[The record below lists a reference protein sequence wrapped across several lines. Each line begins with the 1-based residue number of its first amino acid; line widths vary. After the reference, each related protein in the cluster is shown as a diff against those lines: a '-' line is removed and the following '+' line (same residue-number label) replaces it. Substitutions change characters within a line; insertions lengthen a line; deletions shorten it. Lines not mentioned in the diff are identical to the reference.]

1 MQQRKNTTTKPLN
14 QNKMKKEFV
23 PRYLSIKLKD
33 IGYNQKVFAWSDIY
47 NDFIFYMYP
56 TNENNMNQY
65 EDVIS
70 IPTFSQAFRWFRE
83 KYDLFHSIDTRVSKD
98 IGYLILL
105 NDEEIHIDSCYWNYE
120 EAESACLD
128 KLIEI
133 VEIK

>member
-1 MQQRKNTTTKPLN
+1 
-14 QNKMKKEFV
+14 MKKEFV

-83 KYDLFHSIDTRVSKD
+83 KGYDVKVQKESDGLYF
-98 IGYLILL
+98 GF
-105 NDEEIHIDSCYWNYE
+105 YWTGAAWIIVGNGTHE
-120 EAESACLD
+120 EAELACLE

-133 VEIK
+133 VESKSE